1 MERVSRH
8 EETALNPDPFDLV
21 ESDFAAR
28 AVVRVGTMRPG
39 ADAAPAV
46 PMSVPVRPAQSGRG
60 DLRPGPDAGCVDTG
74 AQAGFQILKGLRPS
88 RAEGIAGFARSA
100 AGVSPSFAPEVRE
113 LQDGSLE
120 PP

>member
-88 RAEGIAGFARSA
+88 RAEGIAGFALWNVAR
-100 AGVSPSFAPEVRE
+100 
-113 LQDGSLE
+113 
-120 PP
+120 